1 MKVSELMTKNPASVT
16 PEQTLREAA
25 AAMEKADC
33 GCLPVIENGNSGKLI
48 GVVTDRDIATRG
60 VAQGKGPEAC
70 VRDVMSSNPTCCSAD
85 DDVETVERIM
95 AEEQVRRVP
104 VVDESGHGIG
114 MVSQADIALAAQRSR
129 DISDRDVARVVE
141 CVSAPSHAVT
151 H

>member
-16 PEQTLREAA
+16 PEQSLREAA

-33 GCLPVIENGNSGKLI
+33 GCLPVTDNGNGGKLI
-48 GVVTDRDIATRG
+48 GVITDRDITTRG
-60 VAQGKGPEAC
+60 VAQGKGPDTS
-70 VRDVMSSNPTCCSAD
+70 VREVMSSNPKCCSAD
-85 DDVETVERIM
+85 DDVEVVERIM

-104 VVDESGHGIG
+104 VVDQSGQSIG

-129 DISDRDVARVVE
+129 DISDRDVVRVVE
-141 CVSAPSHAVT
+141 CVSAPSVVT